1 MGKNEAQHPRSNCAI
16 SASDFLS
23 LWTANTSGDLA
34 LRAHYA
40 ELSRSVT
47 EVLPLDRFQRIEAFM
62 DDHLG
67 AQASTYFCPAICPAG
82 GRLGDA
88 AELPGLFAVLAVTA
102 AYAEQIKRL
111 EEISLRPSAG
121 YISGSEAYLYWLL
134 QEPLDLTSEE
144 GRSVAE
150 RLLAAIC
157 RELKGDIALAS
168 IGQFLPLP
176 APMNLPRD
184 PAQCNGVIRCEA
196 AGRYPLAAF
205 EERLASLHGSRTDQV
220 AAELTIAGREPEPE
234 VEEKPGP
241 SAQSVNSIAP
251 AASSEVPDHRVQ
263 IRAVIATLAE
273 LSNLE
278 FELQRKETAKAI
290 GLRVSAIDQLVN
302 DARSQSCATA
312 AEAEPLWPEPVE
324 GAALLD
330 EIVSTIRKYVIL
342 GLAESHAVALWILFT
357 HCFSAASFSPR
368 LAATSPE
375 KRCGKTTLLKILLAA
390 CPHALP
396 SSNVS
401 VATLY
406 RIIQSQRPTLI
417 LDELDSFLPGNEWL
431 RGILNSG
438 HDPQFA
444 FVLRCASD
452 EHAPKSFST
461 WTPIALGLIGK
472 LPETLEDRSIEIRM
486 RRKLPGEKVERFR
499 TQQIAAIKS
508 TLLHKCARWAYD
520 NLAALREQEPPPPP
534 AALNDRAA
542 DSWEPLFAIAEVAGR
557 EWPERA
563 RQAAVAL
570 VHADG
575 EGDSIRTRLLSDL
588 RILFGEHGAAAL
600 PSRDICEALA
610 QVEDGPWPTF
620 DKGRPLTQAQLARL
634 LKPFGVSPL
643 SIRPDGAPDR
653 TAKGYKLAD
662 LQDPFARYLGVNGP
676 PRPAS
681 ILPGGTAAQA
691 LRQ

>member
-40 ELSRSVT
+40 ELSRTVT
-47 EVLPLDRFQRIEAFM
+47 EVLPLGGFQRIEAFIA
-62 DDHLG
+62 DH
-67 AQASTYFCPAICPAG
+67 QAAHADIYFCPATCLAG
-82 GRLGDA
+82 GRLGELA
-88 AELPGLFAVLAVTA
+88 AMPGLFAVLAVTA
-102 AYAEQIKRL
+102 AYAEQIQRL

-121 YISGSEAYLYWLL
+121 YISGSQVYLYWLL
-134 QEPLDLTSEE
+134 EEPLDLTTQE

-150 RLLAAIC
+150 RQLVALC
-157 RELKGDIALAS
+157 RELEGDLAWAS

-196 AGRYPLAAF
+196 TRRYPLAAF
-205 EERLASLHGSRTDQV
+205 EERLASLHGSGADQ
-220 AAELTIAGREPEPE
+220 AAAKLTAEGREPGA
-234 VEEKPGP
+234 EEKPGP
-241 SAQSVNSIAP
+241 AAQSVNPNAS
-251 AASSEVPDHRVQ
+251 AAASEVPDHRVQ
-263 IRAVIATLAE
+263 VRAAIATLAE
-273 LSNLE
+273 LSKLE
-278 FELQRKETAKAI
+278 FELQRKDAAKAI

-302 DARSQSCATA
+302 DARSQSFATA

-342 GLAESHAVALWILFT
+342 GLPESHAVALWILFT

-444 FVLRCASD
+444 FVLRCASE

-472 LPETLEDRSIEIRM
+472 LPETLQDRSIEIRM

-499 TQQIAAIKS
+499 KQQVAAIQS

-520 NLAALREQEPPPPP
+520 NLAALRGQEPPPPP

-542 DSWEPLFAIAEVAGR
+542 DSWEPLFAIAEAAGG

-570 VHADG
+570 AHADG
-575 EGDSIRTRLLSDL
+575 RGRFNPHPPAQRSQNCVRRTQCRCPC
-588 RILFGEHGAAAL
+588 I
-600 PSRDICEALA
+600 
-610 QVEDGPWPTF
+610 
-620 DKGRPLTQAQLARL
+620 
-634 LKPFGVSPL
+634 
-643 SIRPDGAPDR
+643 
-653 TAKGYKLAD
+653 
-662 LQDPFARYLGVNGP
+662 
-676 PRPAS
+676 
-681 ILPGGTAAQA
+681 
-691 LRQ
+691 